1 MSKFD
6 FDIDKTVLSDIEI
19 KKPGSISEYDRL
31 IAAKQI
37 LLGLAILFFTTQ
49 VIFLILPDK
58 AAPLLEINKIV
69 LPSLAT
75 LIIAFYFRDTRG
87 H

>member
-1 MSKFD
+1 MPKFD
-6 FDIDKTVLSDIEI
+6 FHSDKAIVSDVEV

-31 IAAKQI
+31 LAAKQI

-58 AAPLLEINKIV
+58 ANPLLEINKIV